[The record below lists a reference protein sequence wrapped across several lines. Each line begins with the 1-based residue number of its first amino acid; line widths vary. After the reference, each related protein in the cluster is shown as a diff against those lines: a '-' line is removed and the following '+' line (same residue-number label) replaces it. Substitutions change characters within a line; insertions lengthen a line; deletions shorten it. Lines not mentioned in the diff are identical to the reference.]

1 MSVIGKTLWVLAL
14 AVSVSVVGWFYLA
27 KPVDTPVTSIACS
40 NIIEGCGNQSL
51 KVRLDQAPRVMKPFK
66 LLIEAGDAREVHA
79 SFAMQGMEMGLNR
92 YRLIRQADNSWE
104 AEVTLPVCI
113 QGRSD
118 WAMLVE
124 VKTLVGMKR
133 YQLDFQALP

>member
-1 MSVIGKTLWVLAL
+1 MSVIRKTLWVLAL

-27 KPVDTPVTSIACS
+27 KPVDTSVTSIACS

-51 KVRLDQAPRVMKPFK
+51 KVRLDQLPRVMKPFK
-66 LLIEAGDAREVHA
+66 LLVEAGDVREVHA